1 MTRAALA
8 ERVVIDGPAGPLEG
22 VVERPRDA
30 ADLRAI
36 AVLCHPHPLYHGTMN
51 NKVVH
56 TLARAVVQLGQ
67 PAVRFNFRG
76 VGDSHGAYAEGEG
89 EAEDAL
95 AVVAWS
101 RTRWPEAELWLG
113 GFSFGAY
120 VSLSIA
126 AEARPA
132 RLISVAPPVVR
143 FDMSS
148 LTLPRCPW
156 LVIQGERDEL
166 VEATAVE
173 RWARGLDPS
182 PQLRLLPDT
191 DHFFHGRLTKLREI
205 AADFLQ
211 PAAAEDEV
219 IVC

>member
-1 MTRAALA
+1 MTRAAKA
-8 ERVVIDGPAGPLEG
+8 EPVIITGPAGLLQG
-22 VVERPRDA
+22 VVEQPRDA
-30 ADLRAI
+30 DVRAV

-76 VGDSHGAYAEGEG
+76 VGDSKGEYADGKG
-89 EAEDAL
+89 EAEDAV

-101 RTRWPEAELWLG
+101 RARWPDAELWLG

-126 AEARPA
+126 AEAQPA
-132 RLISVAPPVVR
+132 RLITVAPPLLR

-148 LTLPRCPW
+148 LTLPGCPW
-156 LVIQGERDEL
+156 LIVQGERDEL
-166 VEATAVE
+166 VDATAVE
-173 RWARGLDPS
+173 AWARGLDPA
-182 PQLRLLPDT
+182 PRLRLLPDT
-191 DHFFHGRLTKLREI
+191 DHFFHGRLTALREI
-205 AADFLQ
+205 AAEFLQ
-211 PAAAEDEV
+211 PVAADNGV
-219 IVC
+219 IMC